1 MKNKN
6 ESIKNNNVEIV
17 ANQNAKEFSARNLKI
32 YIDNI

>member
-6 ESIKNNNVEIV
+6 ESIKKNNVEIV
-17 ANQNAKEFSARNLKI
+17 TYQNAKEFSARNLKI